1 MEMFLFAGVTALVL
15 VILGGL
21 THGGS
26 RSRR

>member
-1 MEMFLFAGVTALVL
+1 MEIFLFAGVTALVL

-21 THGGS
+21 THSGD